1 MTGRHLDDAEEP
13 VMLKVPQAAK
23 LLQMSEN
30 TVYSLISQ
38 NLIPHTRFGKL
49 IRIPRWGL
57 LQFIAQTSGA
67 PLPSLSELDA
77 APLQSVDATQLDEE
91 AG

>member
-1 MTGRHLDDAEEP
+1 MNRQRLGHFEEP
-13 VMLKVPQAAK
+13 ILLTVEQAAK

-38 NLIPHTRFGKL
+38 NVIPHSRFGKL

-57 LQFIAQTSGA
+57 LQFISEDSGA
-67 PLPSLSELDA
+67 PLPSPSDLDVQS
-77 APLQSVDATQLDEE
+77 LKSVDAHQPNDEE
-91 AG
+91 G